1 MFGLRNW
8 RRRRVLAR
16 VQVDEALWD
25 RVLSRFSFAMRL
37 DQSEQAKLREM
48 AILFLHEKQISA
60 AGGLEL
66 DLEMKLCIA
75 VQACI
80 LVLNLGLDSYD
91 GWVEII
97 VYPDEFVTRH
107 EVHTDAGL
115 VEMDESPY
123 AGQAWLRGPV
133 ILSWADVAHAGDAD
147 GVNVVIHEFAHKLDM
162 LNGDAN
168 GYPPLHAG
176 MNRES
181 WSQAFGEAYAAFCRQ
196 VEAGMATEIDPY
208 AAESPG
214 EFFAVISEAFFELP
228 EVVQQ
233 VYPQVYRQLAQYY
246 RQDLANRELPRAWR
260 LQTRR

>member
-1 MFGLRNW
+1 
-8 RRRRVLAR
+8 VLAR
-16 VQVDEALWD
+16 AQVDEALWD
-25 RVLSRFSFAMRL
+25 KVLGRFSFAMRL
-37 DQSEQAKLREM
+37 DPPERAKLREM

-80 LVLNLGLDSYD
+80 LVLNLGLDSYES
-91 GWVEII
+91 WVEII
-97 VYPDEFVTRH
+97 VYPDEFVSRH
-107 EVHTDAGL
+107 EVHTDAGV

-133 ILSWADVAHAGDAD
+133 ILSWADVAHAGDTD

-176 MNRES
+176 MDRAAWAQTFSAAYES
-181 WSQAFGEAYAAFCRQ
+181 FCRD
-196 VEAGMATEIDPY
+196 VDAGRDTEIDPY

-214 EFFAVISEAFFELP
+214 EFFAVLSEAFFELP

-233 VYPQVYRQLAQYY
+233 VYPQVYRQLSQYY
-246 RQDLANRELPRAWR
+246 RQDPASRELPRAWR
-260 LQTRR
+260 LRAGG